1 MAGGGGSS
9 ISNSATRINALQI
22 QSSASG
28 KPIAWIAGRNRISP
42 NLVYYT
48 DFDAVAKTT
57 KTKTGGKGGGG
68 ATQKDTTYT
77 YYAAI
82 ILGIGRGTLSAVR
95 RIFRDKEV
103 FADKVVEGVTQSAL
117 SQIGLSF
124 MRGASDQP
132 VWGYL
137 EIKHPAEAIAY
148 SDTSYVYAARYLLND
163 SAGVQN
169 HTFEVDGPY
178 QVPGL
183 ADANPGLFLPG
194 LLLDPLDGVGFDPRW
209 IEDMSS
215 YRDYCLAENLL
226 LSPVLD
232 EQAPASEAI
241 TRWLQLTNSEM
252 VWSAGKMKVI
262 PYGDQVVTGNGVTWY
277 PNVTP
282 VAHLTDDDF
291 LAEPGEPP
299 VQLKIKSQADSYN
312 EVSLEILDRD
322 HEYNTDVVRGVDQA
336 AIEQFG
342 SRPMDT
348 IKAYEICDTAI
359 ASHSAQLLVQR
370 KLYIRNEYQ
379 FALGWQHVLL
389 EPMDLVTVTEPALK
403 LDRRLVRLISVEEDE
418 DGKLSIVAEDALL
431 GVGSAPNYPVQ
442 SKTGYQGNQN
452 AAPGPVQSP
461 IIFNPPE
468 SLLLPGE
475 TQIWGAVAGAGEAW
489 GGCDIWIS
497 ADGDSYRM
505 VETIYG
511 RSRMGRLT
519 GPLPAGT
526 DPDITNTLKV
536 KLSVADQLVAAT
548 TAEAD
553 SGATLCWID
562 GELISYRDA
571 ILTGPGAYNLQYLR
585 RGRLGSAMTSHPVDA
600 QFVRLDDAIWKYS
613 YTADQIGKTVWVK
626 FRSFNVFGR
635 ASEDLA
641 DVKAYSVTLSPVRVV
656 PGSAQ
661 GLQLVGTFEAP
672 YFTVTWI
679 AGAHAEDRLVRIRNA
694 GTNAL
699 LREVATT
706 STAFTYQLADALV
719 DGGLVRSYRVEVI
732 ERNAA
737 GSASAA
743 ELLVIN
749 TAPPVVTGTA
759 ATVSGT
765 TASVKC
771 DASLA
776 PDAAGY
782 LFVFSTAPDFDPTIT
797 GTIGYQG
804 ASAAG
809 QITGLAAGST
819 YYLRA
824 AAFDTWSNVRSQLNY
839 APAIT
844 FNT

>member
-82 ILGIGRGTLSAVR
+82 ILGIGRGKLSAVR

-103 FADKVVEGVTQSAL
+103 FADKVGEGVTQSAL

-124 MRGASDQP
+124 MQGASDQP

-137 EIKHPAEAIAY
+137 ETKHPTEAIAY

-291 LAEPGEPP
+291 LAESGEPP

-442 SKTGYQGNQN
+442 NKTGYQGNQN
-452 AAPGPVQSP
+452 AEPGPVQSP

-519 GPLPAGT
+519 SSLPAGT
-526 DPDITNTLKV
+526 DPDTTNTLKV

-613 YTADQIGKTVWVK
+613 YTSDQIGKTVWVK

-656 PGSAQ
+656 PSPAQ
-661 GLQLVGTFEAP
+661 GLQLVGAFEAP

-679 AGAHAEDRLVRIRNA
+679 AGAHAADRLVRIRNA

-706 STAFTYQLADALV
+706 STTFTYQLADSLV
-719 DGGLVRSYRVEVI
+719 DGALVRSYRVEVI

-743 ELLVIN
+743 ELLVMN
-749 TAPPVVTGTA
+749 TAPPVVTGIT
-759 ATVSGT
+759 ATVTGT

-771 DASLA
+771 DASPA

-782 LFVFSTAPDFDPTIT
+782 LFVYSTAPDFDPTIT

-804 ASAAG
+804 ASVAG

-824 AAFDTWSNVRSQLNY
+824 AAFDTWSSVRSQLNF

>member
-1 MAGGGGSS
+1 MGGGSSSS

-42 NLVYYT
+42 NLIYYT

-82 ILGIGRGTLSAVR
+82 ILGIGRGQLSSVR

-103 FADKVVEGVTQSAL
+103 FADKVVDGVTQSAL
-117 SQIGLSF
+117 AQIGFSF
-124 MRGASDQP
+124 MPGTADQP

-137 EIKHPAEAIAY
+137 ETKHPTEAIAY

-163 SAGVQN
+163 NAGVQN

-183 ADANPGLFLPG
+183 HDANPGLFLPG
-194 LLLDPLDGVGFDPRW
+194 LLLDPLDGIGFDPRW
-209 IEDMSS
+209 IDDLSS

-232 EQAPASEAI
+232 EQAPCSEAI
-241 TRWLQLTNSEM
+241 TRWLQLTNSELI
-252 VWSAGKMKVI
+252 WSAGKMKVI
-262 PYGDQVVTGNGVTWY
+262 PFGDQVVTGNGVTWY

-291 LAEPGEPP
+291 LAEEGEPP

-322 HEYNTDVVRGVDQA
+322 HEYNTDVVRAPDQA

-342 SRPMDT
+342 SKPMDT
-348 IKAYEICDTAI
+348 IKAYEICNTAI

-379 FALGWQHVLL
+379 FSLGWQHVLL
-389 EPMDLVTVTEPALK
+389 EPMDLVTITEPALK

-418 DGKLSIVAEDALL
+418 DGKLAVVAEDALL
-431 GVGSAPNYPVQ
+431 GTGSAPNYPVQ
-442 SKTGYQGNQN
+442 SKAGFQGNQN
-452 AAPGPVQSP
+452 TAPGPVLPP

-505 VETIYG
+505 VETVYG
-511 RSRMGRLT
+511 RSRIGRLT
-519 GPLPAGT
+519 APLPPAG
-526 DPDITNTLKV
+526 DPDTANTLSV
-536 KLSVADQLVAAT
+536 KLSVADQLTAAT

-571 ILTGPGAYNLQYLR
+571 TLTGPGAYNLQYLR
-585 RGRLGSAMTSHPVDA
+585 RGRLGSSVSNHPADA

-613 YTADQIGKTVWVK
+613 YTTDQIGKTVWVK

-641 DVKAYSVTLSPVRVV
+641 DVTPYSITLSPVRVV
-656 PGSAQ
+656 PGAAQ
-661 GLQLVGTFEAP
+661 ALQLVGAFEAP
-672 YFTVTWI
+672 YFTVGWA
-679 AGAHAEDRLVRIRNA
+679 AGTHAADRLVRIRNA

-706 STAFTYQLADALV
+706 ATTFTYQLADALV
-719 DGGLVRSYRVEVI
+719 DGPLVRSYRIEII
-732 ERNAA
+732 ERNTA
-737 GSASAA
+737 GNAPVSA
-743 ELLVIN
+743 LVVVN
-749 TAPPVVTGTA
+749 TAPPAVSGTA

-765 TASVKC
+765 TANVSCNTSAAADRAGYMFVY
-771 DASLA
+771 ST
-776 PDAAGY
+776 AAG
-782 LFVFSTAPDFDPTIT
+782 FDPTIT

-804 ASAAG
+804 ASETG
-809 QITGLAAGST
+809 QITGLALGTT

-824 AAFDTWSNVRSQLNY
+824 AAFDTWSSVRTQLNF
-839 APAIT
+839 APPIT
-844 FNT
+844 FTT